1 MKEDIIKLIKP
12 EYIMKLSERLILEK
26 VINNINKEIE
36 SISLFENKIKYARN
50 YAEFMR
56 LAFRWNKTPE
66 RFKWWFKK
74 VFGKKFP
81 ICTDEKGV
89 VIINHFAYTA
99 TILDEYIDKY
109 GK

>member
-1 MKEDIIKLIKP
+1 MKEDIIKVIKP

-56 LAFRWNKTPE
+56 LAFRWNNTPE
-66 RFKWWFKK
+66 KFKWWFKE
-74 VFGKKFP
+74 VFDEDFP
-81 ICTDEKGV
+81 KCTDEKGV
-89 VIINHFAYTA
+89 VIFNHYAYTA